1 MLRAHY
7 EKIIVACCLLTM
19 FVNVGFAS
27 TSFNVYQPFIADAIG
42 HEAASNVLLL
52 RTFVS
57 LIALAFVGRWYD
69 LMDCR
74 LGMFVANLFTA
85 AGFFAYSLA
94 SDFMSFCI
102 AALFVG
108 VGYGFGGMVVATIL
122 VGRWF
127 ESRVGT
133 AMGIVATGSS
143 LAGILLPIAAT
154 YVIQNV
160 SLAWSFR
167 LESLLALALATV
179 IVLLVRNRPSDM
191 GLQPYCGADK
201 AAVKASPKVQQQR
214 HSLSQG
220 QRRLMVFAMVLMG
233 CVAVDGWNYLS
244 VLMTYSGFDVYFA
257 ATLLSVGAVA
267 MVAGKV
273 STGALFDRIGVLQ
286 GSTIFFALLIAGLG
300 LCALADLGSQVVMAA
315 GALVLGFG
323 ISLGTVGISVW
334 SIDLSLPLERTKL
347 VKDFQVA
354 YAFGGFAFNVL
365 PGRVVEMGGTYTISY
380 GVLTVMCVVLAAIV
394 IGVYLSKRKAA

>member
-7 EKIIVACCLLTM
+7 EKVIVACCLLTM
-19 FVNVGFAS
+19 FVNVGFTS
-27 TSFNVYQPFIADAIG
+27 TAFNVYQPFIADAIG

-69 LMDCR
+69 LLDCR
-74 LGMFVANLFTA
+74 LGVFVSNLLTA
-85 AGFFAYSLA
+85 AGFFAYSMA
-94 SDFMSFCI
+94 TSFVGYCV

-108 VGYGFGGMVVATIL
+108 VGYGFGGMVAATIL
-122 VGRWF
+122 VGRWY
-127 ESRVGT
+127 ENRIGT
-133 AMGIVATGSS
+133 AVGVVATGSS
-143 LAGILLPIAAT
+143 LAGILLPMCAT
-154 YVIQNV
+154 FIIQNV

-167 LESLLALALATV
+167 IESFVALALGV
-179 IVLLVRNRPSDM
+179 VVVLLVRNKPIEL
-191 GLQPYCGADK
+191 GLEPYRGPEK
-201 AAVKASPKVQQQR
+201 AKAQTSARSQSTAY
-214 HSLSQG
+214 SLSRG
-220 QRRLMVFAMVLMG
+220 QRLLMVFAMVLMG

-244 VLMTYSGFDVYFA
+244 VLMTHSGFDVYFA
-257 ATLLSVGAVA
+257 ATMLSVGSIA

-286 GSTIFFALLIAGLG
+286 GSVVFFALLIAGLG
-300 LCALADLGSQVVMAA
+300 LCTLADLGSQMIMAA

-334 SIDLSLPLERTKL
+334 SIDLSQPLERTKL

-354 YAFGGFAFNVL
+354 YAFGGFVFNLL
-365 PGRVVEMGGTYTISY
+365 PGRIVEAGGSYTLSY
-380 GVLTVMCVVLAAIV
+380 GMLTLMCVIEAAIV
-394 IGVYLSKRKAA
+394 IGIYMSKRKGA